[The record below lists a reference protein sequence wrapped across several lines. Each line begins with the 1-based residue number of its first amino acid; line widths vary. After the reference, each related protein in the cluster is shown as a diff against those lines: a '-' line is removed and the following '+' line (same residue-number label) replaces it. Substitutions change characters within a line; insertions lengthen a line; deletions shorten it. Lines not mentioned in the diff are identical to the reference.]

1 MQGAWFRRTFVGC
14 WLLAITGLALGSQ
27 HIELYRAKHRPAA
40 ELVSIAESAL
50 GADGEVTLDS
60 RTATLVLNGS
70 PAAIQRALTLLE
82 RMDRPL
88 RQIVVESEVR
98 RIEDRD
104 AFAIAVA
111 WKTSLGPVRIGTLP
125 LSRDGLAVAVGGARS
140 SRTARARSRLRLTE
154 GGTGVVRTGT
164 ALPVLFQ
171 PYWGTVTTT
180 FVPVETGFEVQAQVL
195 ERDRVHLELRPF
207 AGRFDRDGELD
218 YIAAATSITVSPGET
233 VVLAET
239 TRDTESATTDLSGV
253 QKSRDH
259 EEQIVLITVD
269 LDR

>member
-1 MQGAWFRRTFVGC
+1 MRRARFRRTFFSCCSLVM
-14 WLLAITGLALGSQ
+14 AYLALGAQ
-27 HIELYRAKHRPAA
+27 HIEVYRAKHRPAA
-40 ELVSIAESAL
+40 ELVSIATTAL

-70 PAAIQRALTLLE
+70 PAAIERALTLLG

-88 RQIVVESEVR
+88 RRIVVESEVR
-98 RIEDRD
+98 RVEDRD
-104 AFAIAVA
+104 ALEVAVA
-111 WKTSLGPVRIGTLP
+111 WKTSLGPVRIGTL
-125 LSRDGLAVAVGGARS
+125 SRSKDGFAVAVLGSRS
-140 SRTARARSRLRLTE
+140 NSTTDVRSRLRLTE
-154 GGTGVVRTGT
+154 GGTGVVRTGR

-171 PYWGTVTTT
+171 PNWGTVATA

-195 ERDRVHLELRPF
+195 EGDRVHLELRPF
-207 AGRFDRDGELD
+207 AGRVEEDGELD

-259 EEQIVLITVD
+259 EKHLVLISVD
-269 LDR
+269 VEE